1 VITTVALIARL
12 RLMQEL
18 LSSLVG
24 ARRGYAVIAISSSEI
39 DASRMLVAQRPHI
52 ALVDAALPGVWSV
65 VKAAAQAHVHVI
77 VFGLPDS
84 PQPIE
89 TAEGVGCDAALVYSA
104 TSADLLFAL
113 DRLRISDEP
122 TGEPI
127 PTTHCVSTLTTREF
141 EVLGLVARGLS
152 NKEIASELTVSVP
165 TVKSHVHNV
174 LAKLGARRRADAG
187 RLLHLAAADAN
198 LDALS
203 YSGRG
208 SIEVLSDH
216 PRLVRVR

>member
-12 RLMQEL
+12 RLFQEL

-24 ARRGYAVIAISSSEI
+24 ARRGYAVIGVSSSEV
-39 DASRMLVAQRPHI
+39 DASRMLLSQRPNV
-52 ALVDAALPGVWSV
+52 ALIDATLPGVWNV
-65 VKAAAQAHVHVI
+65 VQVAAQAHVRVI
-77 VFGLPDS
+77 IFGLPDS

-89 TAEGVGCDAALVYSA
+89 TAEGVGCDAILVSSA

-113 DRLRISDEP
+113 DRLRISNEP
-122 TGEPI
+122 IGEPA
-127 PTTHCVSTLTTREF
+127 PTTSCVSNLTAREF

-174 LAKLGARRRADAG
+174 LAKLGARRRVDAG
-187 RLLHLAAADAN
+187 RLLHIAATDAN
-198 LDALS
+198 LDALAR
-203 YSGRG
+203 SGRG
-208 SIEVLSDH
+208 SVELLSEH
-216 PRLVRVR
+216 PRLVGAR